1 MSLSHCTIDQ
11 KSQKSQKSQ
20 SSQNIQDNPDNP
32 DNNRHNLE
40 CLKPL
45 SEVMS
50 VEKQNNQPET
60 LAQILGQAAYRMA
73 RLGVLQAVYATPAY
87 QLVQWVLKKF
97 R

>member
-1 MSLSHCTIDQ
+1 MSLSHCTINQ
-11 KSQKSQKSQ
+11 KSQKTQD
-20 SSQNIQDNPDNP
+20 NQDNPDN
-32 DNNRHNLE
+32 DRHNID

-45 SEVMS
+45 SEVLS
-50 VEKQNNQPET
+50 VDKQNNQPET

-73 RLGVLQAVYATPAY
+73 RLGFLQAVYATPAY